1 MENQD
6 EGVERREYLRK
17 TYTPEKRPRL
27 KIGIN
32 EFEVIDISE
41 KGIKFQKDKKIN
53 VEGWVQGTIM
63 FKDNRCVGFDGIVVR
78 NRDGE
83 ISLHMIDPIDVDVD
97 L

>member
-6 EGVERREYLRK
+6 EGVERRQCFRK
-17 TYTPEKRPRL
+17 TYTLTESPRL

-63 FKDNRCVGFDGIVVR
+63 FRDNRYINFDGIVVR

-83 ISLHMIDPIDVDVD
+83 IGLHLIDPIDVD

>member
-1 MENQD
+1 MENRD
-6 EGVERREYLRK
+6 EGAERREYLRK
-17 TYTPEKRPRL
+17 TYAPEKRPRL

-41 KGIKFQKDKKIN
+41 KGIKFQKAKKTT

-63 FKDNRCVGFDGIVVR
+63 FKENRCISFDGIVVR

-83 ISLHMIDPIDVDVD
+83 ISLHLIDPINVDG
-97 L
+97 

>member
-6 EGVERREYLRK
+6 EGLERREYFRK
-17 TYTPEKRPRL
+17 TYTLTERPRL

-41 KGIKFQKDKKIN
+41 KGIKFNKDKKIN

-63 FKDNRCVGFDGIVVR
+63 FKNNRCVNIDGIVVR

-83 ISLHMIDPIDVDVD
+83 IGLHLIDPIDLD